1 MANKQKNADD
11 LAEIMSSQ
19 LDVLTATDVSEDQI
33 DIADAIANM
42 IGKTL
47 KLAALRIAYDE
58 HIKGGG
64 TKIGTLEAR

>member
-1 MANKQKNADD
+1 
-11 LAEIMSSQ
+11 MSSQ